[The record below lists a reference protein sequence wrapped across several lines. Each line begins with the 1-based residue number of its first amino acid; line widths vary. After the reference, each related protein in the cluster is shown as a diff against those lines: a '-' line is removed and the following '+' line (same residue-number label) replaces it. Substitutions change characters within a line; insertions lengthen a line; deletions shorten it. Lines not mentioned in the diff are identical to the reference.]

1 MFYIIVI
8 SIIALAALV
17 TFMIAAWKNSIV
29 LAYVLVITLPNI
41 YYIIDMFYFT
51 EGINSLAGLGTV
63 LITILAFMGALV
75 GHFIWAIT
83 GFKMGE
89 RTLDT
94 EDLE

>member
-8 SIIALAALV
+8 SIIALTALV

-63 LITILAFMGALV
+63 LITILAFMGAFI
-75 GHFIWAIT
+75 GHFLWAIT
-83 GFKMGE
+83 GFKMGDSTVDSKDIE
-89 RTLDT
+89 
-94 EDLE
+94 